1 MSGEEVEDRFRRIF
15 KYYKSKLPPPKL
27 DKVINVTKGCNV
39 DPVMTKID
47 STPGLVDDDHL
58 IDSGLW
64 KIYQT
69 SNGITLISNPFK
81 SRGISYWA
89 LRCLQDFSQN
99 KNNLKDQNWFE
110 CVQDNPSLRS
120 KLRWA
125 TLGYH
130 HDWDTKVYDEK
141 EASPFPSDLAKLCE
155 TILRYVSNLLPNNY
169 QSEAAIINYY
179 PMDASLGGH
188 IDHSEPNRTS
198 PLVSISFGQSAI
210 FLIGGPSKTV
220 EPVPILLQN
229 GDIVIMSEQARQS
242 YHAVPKIVPSSNAYF
257 AEEVDGDFAKNYLQ
271 THRINMNVRQVF

>member
-1 MSGEEVEDRFRRIF
+1 MSEEVEDKFRRIF

-27 DKVINVTKGCNV
+27 DKVIDATKGCNV
-39 DPVMTKID
+39 DPVMTKIHAI
-47 STPGLVDDDHL
+47 PGLVDNDNL
-58 IDSGLW
+58 IDSSLW
-64 KIYQT
+64 KIHLMD
-69 SNGITLISNPFK
+69 NGITIITNPFK
-81 SRGISYWA
+81 PQGISYWT
-89 LRCLQDFSQN
+89 LRCLQDFSQS
-99 KNNLKDQNWFE
+99 KNNLKDPKWFE

-125 TLGYH
+125 TLGFH

-141 EASPFPSDLAKLCE
+141 EASPFPSDLAKLCQ
-155 TILRYVSNLLPNNY
+155 TLLRYVPNLLPENY

-198 PLVSISFGQSAI
+198 PLVSVSLGQSAI

-229 GDIVIMSEQARQS
+229 GDVIIMSQQARQS
-242 YHAVPKIVPSSNAYF
+242 YHAVPKIIPSSNDSL
-257 AEEVDGDFAKNYLQ
+257 AEEVNDDFAKNYLQ

>member
-1 MSGEEVEDRFRRIF
+1 MSEEVEDKFRRIF

-27 DKVINVTKGCNV
+27 DKVIDATKGCNV
-39 DPVMTKID
+39 DPVMTKIHAI
-47 STPGLVDDDHL
+47 PGLVDNDHL
-58 IDSGLW
+58 IDSSLW
-64 KIYQT
+64 KIFQT
-69 SNGITLISNPFK
+69 DNGITIITNPFK
-81 SRGISYWA
+81 PQGISYWT
-89 LRCLQDFSQN
+89 LRCLQDFSQS
-99 KNNLKDQNWFE
+99 KNNLKDPKWFE
-110 CVQDNPSLRS
+110 CVQDNISLRS

-141 EASPFPSDLAKLCE
+141 EASPFPSDLANLCE
-155 TILRYVSNLLPNNY
+155 TLLRYVSNLLPKNY

-179 PMDASLGGH
+179 PMDSTLGGH

-229 GDIVIMSEQARQS
+229 GDVIIMSQQARQS
-242 YHAVPKIVPSSNAYF
+242 YHAVPKIIPSSNDSL
-257 AEEVDGDFAKNYLQ
+257 AEEVNDDFAKNYLQ

>member
-1 MSGEEVEDRFRRIF
+1 MSEEVEDKFRRSF

-27 DKVINVTKGCNV
+27 DKVIDATKGCNV
-39 DPVMTKID
+39 DPVMTKIHAI
-47 STPGLVDDDHL
+47 PGLVDNDNL
-58 IDSGLW
+58 IDSSLW
-64 KIYQT
+64 KIHLMD
-69 SNGITLISNPFK
+69 NGITIITNPFK
-81 SRGISYWA
+81 PQGISYWT
-89 LRCLQDFSQN
+89 LRCLQDFSQS
-99 KNNLKDQNWFE
+99 KTNLKDPKWFE

-125 TLGYH
+125 TLGFH

-141 EASPFPSDLAKLCE
+141 EASPFPSDLAKLCQ
-155 TILRYVSNLLPNNY
+155 TLLRYVPNLLPENY

-198 PLVSISFGQSAI
+198 PLVSVSFGQSAI

-229 GDIVIMSEQARQS
+229 GDVIIMSQQARQS
-242 YHAVPKIVPSSNAYF
+242 YHAVPKIIPSSNDSL
-257 AEEVDGDFAKNYLQ
+257 AEEVNDDFAKNYLQ